1 VAQMTQDDIARNVAA
16 NLADQD
22 VEAIQEI
29 INVFLK
35 HVHVIASMG
44 YEVELEGLG
53 TFSTKTS
60 ARKRWDFK
68 LQDKVV
74 GEYRRI
80 VFKIADNLKPRM
92 AGNERRDRE
101 D

>member
-1 VAQMTQDDIARNVAA
+1 MTQDDIARNVSIT
-16 NLADQD
+16 LADQD
-22 VEAIQEI
+22 VEAVQEI
-29 INVFLK
+29 ISVFLK
-35 HVHVIASMG
+35 HVHVLVSAG
-44 YEVELEGLG
+44 YKVELEGLG

-74 GEYRRI
+74 GEYQRI
-80 VFKIADNLKPRM
+80 VFKVADNLKPRM
-92 AGNERRDRE
+92 VGNERRDRE